1 MKKSTGRSADFE
13 CPLYCLEQLR
23 IFIDITKGEAY
34 NIREDYL
41 WANQMKIAKPKELK
55 LDRYLTMPAGCHFE
69 GTEQLR

>member
-1 MKKSTGRSADFE
+1 MDFHFGMSGTLISLRQKLRMQRERMQCASSEADCE

-41 WANQMKIAKPKELK
+41 WANQMKI
-55 LDRYLTMPAGCHFE
+55 
-69 GTEQLR
+69 